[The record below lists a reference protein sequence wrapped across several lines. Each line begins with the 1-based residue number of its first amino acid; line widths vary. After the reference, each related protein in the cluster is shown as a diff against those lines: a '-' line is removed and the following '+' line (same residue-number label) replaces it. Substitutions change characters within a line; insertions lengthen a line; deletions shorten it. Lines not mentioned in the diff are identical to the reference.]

1 MKDMQAHLETLRANI
16 AECERLQKAA
26 KNGIKR
32 ATFERLVAH
41 YRVLAAEL
49 ERAIEVKAKE
59 DEK

>member
-49 ERAIEVKAKE
+49 VAQ
-59 DEK
+59 